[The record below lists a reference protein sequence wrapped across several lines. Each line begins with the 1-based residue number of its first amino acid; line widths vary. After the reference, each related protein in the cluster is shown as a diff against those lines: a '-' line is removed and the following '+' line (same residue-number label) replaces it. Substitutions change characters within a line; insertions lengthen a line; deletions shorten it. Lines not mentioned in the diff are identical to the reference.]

1 MGVLSF
7 LKGEGWSKRT
17 QAANFERVI
26 AALDGGSWGAAMS
39 GEAVNLRSAMR
50 VSAAMACVQVIANGC
65 ATPQLNVYR
74 ELKGGRRE
82 LATNIPEY
90 RMLSRRPNEWN
101 TSFEFRKTMTMHAAL
116 CGDAIAI
123 KVRGD
128 GSRRVRELI
137 PVQPGNFQI
146 LEDERY
152 APRVRC
158 YDKFGLVGE
167 FAYEDVLH
175 IPNARWE
182 LIKSLDVLN
191 IVREAVG
198 LAIASER
205 SLAVLHANGGRPAGI
220 LTTDQPMS
228 PDAIERLKVDW
239 KQFTTTN
246 KNGTAILDRGMKFL
260 AMSMSGAD
268 QQMLE
273 QRRFQIEE
281 VARAFGV
288 FPIMIGHSDKTATYA
303 SAEAMFQSHLIHTLA
318 PWHEAWKQ
326 RLDEFVLDGSGPL
339 YVEFDTRYLTQGSM
353 KDRAEWARTM
363 IEMKIM
369 TRNEVRDSFGL
380 DAVED
385 GDEFWSP
392 ANVAGG
398 EDVAQQ
404 EEPEEDDEEDDGS
417 GADAA
422 A

>member
-1 MGVLSF
+1 MAILSF
-7 LKGEGWSKRT
+7 LRGEGWSKRT
-17 QAANFERVI
+17 KVDNFERII
-26 AALDGGSWGAAMS
+26 AGLEGGSWGFPMS
-39 GEAVNLRSAMR
+39 GEAVNLRTAMR

-82 LATNIPEY
+82 LATNIPEH

-116 CGDAIAI
+116 CGDAVAV
-123 KVRGD
+123 KVRSD

-146 LEDERY
+146 VEDERY
-152 APRVRC
+152 NPRVRC
-158 YDKFGLVGE
+158 YDKFGLIGD
-167 FAYEDVLH
+167 FSYDDVLH
-175 IPNARWE
+175 IPNARWD

-191 IVREAVG
+191 IVRESVG

-205 SLAVLHANGGRPAGI
+205 SLASLHANGGRPVGI
-220 LTTDQPMS
+220 LSTDKPLTQEAV
-228 PDAIERLKVDW
+228 DRLREDW
-239 KQFTTTN
+239 RKFTTSN
-246 KNGTAILDRGMKFL
+246 RNGTAILDNGMKFL
-260 AMSMSGAD
+260 AMAMSGAD

-273 QRRFQIEE
+273 QRRFQTEE

-288 FPIMIGHSDKTATYA
+288 FPIMIGHSDKAATYA
-303 SAEAMFQSHLIHTLA
+303 SAEAMFSSHLIHTLA
-318 PWHEAWKQ
+318 PWHENWKQ

-369 TRNEVRDSFGL
+369 NRNEVRDSFGL

-392 ANVAGG
+392 ANVAGS
-398 EDVAQQ
+398 DDTAQQ
-404 EEPEEDDEEDDGS
+404 KEPEEDD
-417 GADAA
+417 AD
-422 A
+422 